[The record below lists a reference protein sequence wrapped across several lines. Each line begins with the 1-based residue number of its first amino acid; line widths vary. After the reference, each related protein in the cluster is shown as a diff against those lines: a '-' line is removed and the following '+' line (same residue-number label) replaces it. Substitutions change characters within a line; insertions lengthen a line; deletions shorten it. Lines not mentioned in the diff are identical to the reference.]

1 MSAPSRQPDRDNP
14 GLADIFT
21 AMPVAAL
28 LIAPDNRIVNANARA
43 ESLFNMAKSAIIGG
57 DVAHMVRI
65 VDMAPRSEFWGTDK
79 PLSAYDI
86 HVDAGR
92 AVGMQVDLMISP
104 VADHEGW
111 RVVAI
116 HAHSQA
122 QKIAH
127 RRATNGTRPAMGA
140 AAILAHEI
148 KNPLSGIRGAAKLLE
163 NGTEAGATALTQ
175 LICNEVDRIAA
186 LLDRTQDFTNDQP
199 MECVAENIYPLLDRA
214 VELAAAG
221 FARDVRRSE
230 EHTPELQSL
239 MRISYAVFCLKK
251 KNTSAMPPPRPGSP
265 RSPRS
270 AADHAHTSDAR

>member
-1 MSAPSRQPDRDNP
+1 
-14 GLADIFT
+14 
-21 AMPVAAL
+21 
-28 LIAPDNRIVNANARA
+28 
-43 ESLFNMAKSAIIGG
+43 MAKSAIIGG

-127 RRATNGTRPAMGA
+127 RRATNGTRSAMGA

-148 KNPLSGIRGAAKLLE
+148 KNPLSGIRGAAQLLE
-163 NGTEAGATALTQ
+163 NGSAVGAKALTQ
-175 LICNEVDRIAA
+175 LNCNVVDRI
-186 LLDRTQDFTNDQP
+186 
-199 MECVAENIYPLLDRA
+199 EIGRA
-214 VELAAAG
+214 SGRERVCQY
-221 FARDVRRSE
+221 V
-230 EHTPELQSL
+230 
-239 MRISYAVFCLKK
+239 
-251 KNTSAMPPPRPGSP
+251 
-265 RSPRS
+265 
-270 AADHAHTSDAR
+270 